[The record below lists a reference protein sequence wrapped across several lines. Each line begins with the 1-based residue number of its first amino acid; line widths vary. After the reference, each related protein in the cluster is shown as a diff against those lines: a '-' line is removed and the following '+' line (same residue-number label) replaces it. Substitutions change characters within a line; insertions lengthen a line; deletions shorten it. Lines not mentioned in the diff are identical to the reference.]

1 MPRSSVGKI
10 AASVALLTVSFNTLS
25 QSIDE
30 PLAAVADNSDE
41 PSGWMHIEVAIFVDT
56 SSTALAS
63 ELWAVEPSL
72 SYPPNKRWLTD
83 YSEIKTLMDQWGEEA
98 VKIDPNGSIVI
109 APAPAPVP
117 VPVPVPVPESILIS
131 ASETE
136 QSLVSDA
143 TEPLLNTPSDFDPTI
158 DATMGITLVD
168 DAAGSSDSDFQ
179 PADALPSVRSEIAK
193 YASLKDRIGA
203 ESLTNSATA
212 MPRLG
217 SQTSDESLE
226 DDSAE
231 RTGQIP
237 LENLT
242 TLSAN
247 DNLGSF
253 SPNEIPDP
261 ATAVADPM
269 SRRPLSDE
277 RGADALSEIDS
288 SEGLTVPNTEIDE
301 ADIEIADNGRNE
313 TSDESENFF
322 AIDGLGEDFSGL
334 SSGDDTALPGLEDS
348 AEGGGID
355 WLSDFETEEPSDS
368 EALAGDP
375 TPPPLPASYQLMPY
389 EILKPGLTKLEK
401 DTGRAPVSVLSW
413 LQPIS
418 AESDA
423 VVVDKWTQSDREP
436 HIQGTLQINGPS
448 ASSREYRLATNLW
461 TNTTGSYLPQ
471 KLPPLALPAPPTRV
485 LLIEPEQVITQ
496 VLEDPTVEFIDI
508 TTGLNTLRPE
518 PIDTVTTGDED
529 PVVAALPKHAI
540 ALMDQRDLREG
551 YVRYID
557 HPVIQVAAVWRELTY
572 AELFELG
579 EAQRVRRDID
589 SLTRGLINTESA
601 PQKPSSAEREPAQ
614 ITR

>member
-1 MPRSSVGKI
+1 MGKSMPRSSVGKI

-30 PLAAVADNSDE
+30 PLAAIADNSDE
-41 PSGWMHIEVAIFVDT
+41 PSGWMHIEVAIFVDS

-83 YSEIKTLMDQWGEEA
+83 YNEIKTLMDQWGEEA

-109 APAPAPVP
+109 APAPVPAPAP
-117 VPVPVPVPESILIS
+117 APAPESMLVN
-131 ASETE
+131 ASDAE
-136 QSLVSDA
+136 QSLVGDA
-143 TEPLLNTPSDFDPTI
+143 IEPLFNAASDFEPTI
-158 DATMGITLVD
+158 DGAMGVTLVD
-168 DAAGSSDSDFQ
+168 DAAGGSDSDIQ
-179 PADALPSVRSEIAK
+179 PADTLPSAQPETAK

-226 DDSAE
+226 DDSVE

-242 TLSAN
+242 TLSGN
-247 DNLGSF
+247 ENIGSF
-253 SPNEIPDP
+253 APNEIPDP
-261 ATAVADPM
+261 ATAV
-269 SRRPLSDE
+269 
-277 RGADALSEIDS
+277 ADALSEIDS
-288 SEGLTVPNTEIDE
+288 SEGLTVPSTEIDE
-301 ADIEIADNGRNE
+301 AGIEIADNGRNE

-334 SSGDDTALPGLEDS
+334 SSGDETALPGLEDS

-389 EILKPGLTKLEK
+389 EILKPGLRKLEK

-496 VLEDPTVEFIDI
+496 VLEEPTVEFIDI

-518 PIDTVTTGDED
+518 PIDTVTTEDED

-601 PQKPSSAEREPAQ
+601 PQKPSTAEREPAQ

>member
-109 APAPAPVP
+109 AP
-117 VPVPVPVPESILIS
+117 VPVPVPESILIS
-131 ASETE
+131 PSETE
-136 QSLVSDA
+136 QSLVGDA
-143 TEPLLNTPSDFDPTI
+143 TESLFNPPSDFDPTI
-158 DATMGITLVD
+158 DATMGVTLVD

-179 PADALPSVRSEIAK
+179 PADTLPSVRSEIAK

-226 DDSAE
+226 DDSVE

-242 TLSAN
+242 TLSGN
-247 DNLGSF
+247 ENIGSF
-253 SPNEIPDP
+253 APNEIPDP

-389 EILKPGLTKLEK
+389 EILKPGLRKLEK

-496 VLEDPTVEFIDI
+496 VLEEPTVEFIDI

-518 PIDTVTTGDED
+518 PIDTVTTEDED

-601 PQKPSSAEREPAQ
+601 PQKPSTAEREPAQ

>member
-83 YSEIKTLMDQWGEEA
+83 YSEIKTLMDEWGEEA

-117 VPVPVPVPESILIS
+117 ESILIS
-131 ASETE
+131 ASDTE
-136 QSLVSDA
+136 QSLVGDA
-143 TEPLLNTPSDFDPTI
+143 IEPLFNSSSDFEPTI
-158 DATMGITLVD
+158 DATMGVTLVD
-168 DAAGSSDSDFQ
+168 DSQESSDSDFQ
-179 PADALPSVRSEIAK
+179 PADTLPSVRSEIAK

-212 MPRLG
+212 MPQLG

-231 RTGQIP
+231 RAGQIP

-242 TLSAN
+242 TLSGN
-247 DNLGSF
+247 ENIGSF

-269 SRRPLSDE
+269 NRRPLSDE
-277 RGADALSEIDS
+277 RGDDALSEIDS

-301 ADIEIADNGRNE
+301 ADIEIADNRQNE

-334 SSGDDTALPGLEDS
+334 SSGDETGLPGLEDS
-348 AEGGGID
+348 AEVGGID
-355 WLSDFETEEPSDS
+355 WLSDFETEAPPDS

-375 TPPPLPASYQLMPY
+375 TRPPLPASYQLMPY
-389 EILKPGLTKLEK
+389 EILKPGLRKLEK

-436 HIQGTLQINGPS
+436 HLQGTLQINGPS

-485 LLIEPEQVITQ
+485 LLIEPEQAITQ
-496 VLEDPTVEFIDI
+496 VLEEPMVEFIDI

-518 PIDTVTTGDED
+518 PIDTVTTEDED

-572 AELFELG
+572 AELLELG

-601 PQKPSSAEREPAQ
+601 PQKPSTAEREPAQ

>member
-30 PLAAVADNSDE
+30 PLAAIADNSDE
-41 PSGWMHIEVAIFVDT
+41 PSGWMHIEVAIFVDS

-83 YSEIKTLMDQWGEEA
+83 YNEIKTLMDQWGEEA

-109 APAPAPVP
+109 APVPAPAPAT
-117 VPVPVPVPESILIS
+117 ESMLVN
-131 ASETE
+131 ASDAE
-136 QSLVSDA
+136 QSLVGDA
-143 TEPLLNTPSDFDPTI
+143 IEPLFNAASDFEPTI
-158 DATMGITLVD
+158 DGAMGVTLVD
-168 DAAGSSDSDFQ
+168 DAAGGSDSDFQ
-179 PADALPSVRSEIAK
+179 PADTLPSAQPETAK

-203 ESLTNSATA
+203 ESLTNSVAE
-212 MPRLG
+212 MPQLG
-217 SQTSDESLE
+217 SQTSDESPE
-226 DDSAE
+226 DDSVE

-237 LENLT
+237 LENLA
-242 TLSAN
+242 TLSGN
-247 DNLGSF
+247 ENIGSF

-269 SRRPLSDE
+269 NRRPLSDE
-277 RGADALSEIDS
+277 RGADALSGIDS

-301 ADIEIADNGRNE
+301 AGIEIAENGRNE

-334 SSGDDTALPGLEDS
+334 SSGDETALPGLEDS

-389 EILKPGLTKLEK
+389 EILKPGLRKLEK

-496 VLEDPTVEFIDI
+496 VLEEPTVEFIDI

-518 PIDTVTTGDED
+518 PIDTVTTEDED

-601 PQKPSSAEREPAQ
+601 PQKPSTAEREPAQ

>member
-117 VPVPVPVPESILIS
+117 VPVPESILIS
-131 ASETE
+131 PSETE
-136 QSLVSDA
+136 QSLVGDA
-143 TEPLLNTPSDFDPTI
+143 TEPLFNPPSDFDPTI
-158 DATMGITLVD
+158 DATMGVTLVD

-179 PADALPSVRSEIAK
+179 PADTLPSVRSEIAK

-226 DDSAE
+226 DDSVE

-242 TLSAN
+242 TLSGN
-247 DNLGSF
+247 ENIGSF

-269 SRRPLSDE
+269 NRRPLSDE
-277 RGADALSEIDS
+277 HGADALSEIDS
-288 SEGLTVPNTEIDE
+288 SEGLTVPDTEIDE

-334 SSGDDTALPGLEDS
+334 SSGDETALPGLEDS

-389 EILKPGLTKLEK
+389 EILKPGLRKLEK

-496 VLEDPTVEFIDI
+496 VLEEPTVEFIDI

-518 PIDTVTTGDED
+518 PIDTVTTEDED

-601 PQKPSSAEREPAQ
+601 PQKPSTAEREPAQ

>member
-30 PLAAVADNSDE
+30 PLAAIAENSDE

-56 SSTALAS
+56 SSPALGS

-83 YSEIKTLMDQWGEEA
+83 YNEIKTLMDQWGEDA
-98 VKIDPNGSIVI
+98 VKIDPDGSIVI
-109 APAPAPVP
+109 APAPAPAP
-117 VPVPVPVPESILIS
+117 APDPESTLS
-131 ASETE
+131 NDSDAD
-136 QSLVSDA
+136 QSLVGDA
-143 TEPLLNTPSDFDPTI
+143 FETSFDTSSGPKPTI
-158 DATMGITLVD
+158 DAKMGTALVD
-168 DAAGSSDSDFQ
+168 DGVERSERDLQ
-179 PADALPSVRSEIAK
+179 PADALLATQSEMPK
-193 YASLKDRIGA
+193 HASPEHKIGVEDLTDRAA
-203 ESLTNSATA
+203 E
-212 MPRLG
+212 MPQLA
-217 SQTSDESLE
+217 SQPLDENPE
-226 DDSAE
+226 DDRAE

-237 LENLT
+237 LENLA

-247 DNLGSF
+247 EAITSF
-253 SPNEIPDP
+253 SSNEIPDL
-261 ATAVADPM
+261 ATAATEPL
-269 SRRPLSDE
+269 SRDQLSDE
-277 RGADALSEIDS
+277 RDVDALSEINA
-288 SEGLTVPNTEIDE
+288 SERLTVPETEVEDE
-301 ADIEIADNGRNE
+301 HIEIADNGRNE
-313 TSDESENFF
+313 ISDDSENFF

-334 SSGDDTALPGLEDS
+334 SSGDETTLSGLKDS
-348 AEGGGID
+348 ADGDGID
-355 WLSDFETEEPSDS
+355 WLSDFETEELSDS
-368 EALAGDP
+368 EALTADP

-389 EILKPGLTKLEK
+389 ELLKPGLRKLDK
-401 DTGRAPVSVLSW
+401 DTGRAPVAVLSW

-418 AESDA
+418 VESDA
-423 VVVDKWTQSDREP
+423 VVVDKWAQSDRDP
-436 HIQGTLQINGPS
+436 HIQGTLQIKGPS
-448 ASSREYRLATNLW
+448 ASSREFRLSTNLW

-485 LLIEPEQVITQ
+485 LLIEPEQVPTQ
-496 VLEDPTVEFIDI
+496 VLEEPTVEFIDI
-508 TTGLNTLRPE
+508 TTGLNTLKPE
-518 PIDTVTTGDED
+518 PVDKVTDSDEDTV
-529 PVVAALPKHAI
+529 VAVLPRHAI

-589 SLTRGLINTESA
+589 SLTRGLITTQSA
-601 PQKPSSAEREPAQ
+601 PQEPSTVERDPAQ

>member
-109 APAPAPVP
+109 APAP
-117 VPVPVPVPESILIS
+117 VPVPVPESILIS
-131 ASETE
+131 PSETE
-136 QSLVSDA
+136 QSLVGDA
-143 TEPLLNTPSDFDPTI
+143 TESLFNPPSDFDPTI
-158 DATMGITLVD
+158 DATMGVTLVD

-179 PADALPSVRSEIAK
+179 PADALTSVQSEIAK

-226 DDSAE
+226 DDSVE

-242 TLSAN
+242 TLSGN
-247 DNLGSF
+247 ENIGSF
-253 SPNEIPDP
+253 APNEIPDP

-496 VLEDPTVEFIDI
+496 VLEEPTVEFIDI

-518 PIDTVTTGDED
+518 PIDTVTTEDED

-601 PQKPSSAEREPAQ
+601 PQKPSTAEREPAQ

>member
-1 MPRSSVGKI
+1 M
-10 AASVALLTVSFNTLS
+10 N
-25 QSIDE
+25 
-30 PLAAVADNSDE
+30 
-41 PSGWMHIEVAIFVDT
+41 
-56 SSTALAS
+56 
-63 ELWAVEPSL
+63 
-72 SYPPNKRWLTD
+72 
-83 YSEIKTLMDQWGEEA
+83 
-98 VKIDPNGSIVI
+98 
-109 APAPAPVP
+109 
-117 VPVPVPVPESILIS
+117 
-131 ASETE
+131 
-136 QSLVSDA
+136 
-143 TEPLLNTPSDFDPTI
+143 
-158 DATMGITLVD
+158 
-168 DAAGSSDSDFQ
+168 
-179 PADALPSVRSEIAK
+179 
-193 YASLKDRIGA
+193 
-203 ESLTNSATA
+203 
-212 MPRLG
+212 
-217 SQTSDESLE
+217 
-226 DDSAE
+226 
-231 RTGQIP
+231 
-237 LENLT
+237 
-242 TLSAN
+242 
-247 DNLGSF
+247 
-253 SPNEIPDP
+253 
-261 ATAVADPM
+261 
-269 SRRPLSDE
+269 RRPLSDE

-288 SEGLTVPNTEIDE
+288 SEGLTVPDTEIDE

-334 SSGDDTALPGLEDS
+334 SSGDETALPGLEDS

-375 TPPPLPASYQLMPY
+375 TPSPLPASYQLMPY
-389 EILKPGLTKLEK
+389 EILKPGLRKLEK

-496 VLEDPTVEFIDI
+496 VLEEPTVEFIDI

-518 PIDTVTTGDED
+518 PIDTVTTEDED

-589 SLTRGLINTESA
+589 SLTRGLINTELA
-601 PQKPSSAEREPAQ
+601 PQKPSTVEREPAQ

>member
-30 PLAAVADNSDE
+30 PLAAIADNSDE
-41 PSGWMHIEVAIFVDT
+41 PSGWMHIEVAIFVDS

-83 YSEIKTLMDQWGEEA
+83 YNEIKTLMDQWGEDA
-98 VKIDPNGSIVI
+98 VKIDPDGSIVI
-109 APAPAPVP
+109 APAPAPAP
-117 VPVPVPVPESILIS
+117 APDPESTLS
-131 ASETE
+131 NDSDAD
-136 QSLVSDA
+136 QSLVGDA
-143 TEPLLNTPSDFDPTI
+143 FETSFDTSSGPKPTI
-158 DATMGITLVD
+158 DATMGTALVD
-168 DAAGSSDSDFQ
+168 DGVERSERDLQ
-179 PADALPSVRSEIAK
+179 PADALLATQSEMPK
-193 YASLKDRIGA
+193 HASPEHKIGVEDLTDRAA
-203 ESLTNSATA
+203 E
-212 MPRLG
+212 MPQLA
-217 SQTSDESLE
+217 SQPLDENPE
-226 DDSAE
+226 DDRAE

-237 LENLT
+237 LENLA

-247 DNLGSF
+247 EAITSF
-253 SPNEIPDP
+253 SSNEIPDL
-261 ATAVADPM
+261 ATAATEPL
-269 SRRPLSDE
+269 SRDQLSDE
-277 RGADALSEIDS
+277 RDVDALSEINA
-288 SEGLTVPNTEIDE
+288 SERLTVPETEVEDE
-301 ADIEIADNGRNE
+301 NIEIADNGRNE
-313 TSDESENFF
+313 ISDDSENFF

-334 SSGDDTALPGLEDS
+334 SSGDETTLSGLKDS
-348 AEGGGID
+348 ADGDGID
-355 WLSDFETEEPSDS
+355 WLSDFETEELSDS
-368 EALAGDP
+368 EALTADP

-389 EILKPGLTKLEK
+389 ELLKPGLRKLDK
-401 DTGRAPVSVLSW
+401 DTGRAPVAVLSW

-418 AESDA
+418 VESDA
-423 VVVDKWTQSDREP
+423 VVVDKWAQSDRDP
-436 HIQGTLQINGPS
+436 HIQGTLQIKGPS
-448 ASSREYRLATNLW
+448 ASSREFRLSTNLW

-485 LLIEPEQVITQ
+485 LLIEPEQVPTQ
-496 VLEDPTVEFIDI
+496 VLEEPTVEFIDI
-508 TTGLNTLRPE
+508 TTGLNTLKPE
-518 PIDTVTTGDED
+518 PVDKVTDSDEDTV
-529 PVVAALPKHAI
+529 VAVLPRHAI

-601 PQKPSSAEREPAQ
+601 PQETSRAEREPAQ

>member
-30 PLAAVADNSDE
+30 PLAAVADDSDE

-83 YSEIKTLMDQWGEEA
+83 YSEIKTLMDEWGEEA

-117 VPVPVPVPESILIS
+117 ESILIS
-131 ASETE
+131 ASDTE
-136 QSLVSDA
+136 QSLVGDA
-143 TEPLLNTPSDFDPTI
+143 IEPLFNSSSDFEPTI
-158 DATMGITLVD
+158 DATMGVTLVD
-168 DAAGSSDSDFQ
+168 DSQESSDSDFQ
-179 PADALPSVRSEIAK
+179 PADTLPSVRSEIAK

-212 MPRLG
+212 MPQLG

-231 RTGQIP
+231 RAGQIP

-242 TLSAN
+242 TLSGN
-247 DNLGSF
+247 ENIGSF

-269 SRRPLSDE
+269 NRRPLSDE

-301 ADIEIADNGRNE
+301 ADIEIADNGQNE

-334 SSGDDTALPGLEDS
+334 SSGDETGLPGLEDS
-348 AEGGGID
+348 AEVGGID
-355 WLSDFETEEPSDS
+355 WLSDFETEAPPDS

-389 EILKPGLTKLEK
+389 EILKPGLRKLEK

-436 HIQGTLQINGPS
+436 HLQGTLQINGPS

-485 LLIEPEQVITQ
+485 LLIEPEQAITQ
-496 VLEDPTVEFIDI
+496 VLEEPMVEFIDI

-518 PIDTVTTGDED
+518 PIDTVTTEDED

-601 PQKPSSAEREPAQ
+601 PQKPSTAEREPAQ

>member
-63 ELWAVEPSL
+63 ELWTVEPSL

-109 APAPAPVP
+109 APAP
-117 VPVPVPVPESILIS
+117 VPVPVPESILIS
-131 ASETE
+131 PSETE
-136 QSLVSDA
+136 QSLVGDA
-143 TEPLLNTPSDFDPTI
+143 TESLFNPPSDFDPTI
-158 DATMGITLVD
+158 DATMGVTLVD

-226 DDSAE
+226 DDSIE

-242 TLSAN
+242 TLSGN
-247 DNLGSF
+247 ENIGSF

-269 SRRPLSDE
+269 NRRPLSDE

-288 SEGLTVPNTEIDE
+288 SEGLTVPDTEIDE

-334 SSGDDTALPGLEDS
+334 SSGDETALPGLEDS

-389 EILKPGLTKLEK
+389 EILKPGLRKLEK

-471 KLPPLALPAPPTRV
+471 KLPPRARPAPPTRV

-496 VLEDPTVEFIDI
+496 VLEEPTVEFIDI

-518 PIDTVTTGDED
+518 PIDTVTTEDED

-601 PQKPSSAEREPAQ
+601 PQKPSTAEREPAQ

>member
-30 PLAAVADNSDE
+30 PPAAVADNSDE

-63 ELWAVEPSL
+63 ELWAVEPSP

-83 YSEIKTLMDQWGEEA
+83 YGEIKTLMDQWGEEA

-136 QSLVSDA
+136 QSLVGDA
-143 TEPLLNTPSDFDPTI
+143 TEPLFYPPSDFDPTI
-158 DATMGITLVD
+158 DATMGVTLVD

-226 DDSAE
+226 HDSVE

-242 TLSAN
+242 TLSGN
-247 DNLGSF
+247 ENIGSF
-253 SPNEIPDP
+253 APNEIPDP

-334 SSGDDTALPGLEDS
+334 SSGDETALPGLEDS

-389 EILKPGLTKLEK
+389 EILKPGLRKLEK

-496 VLEDPTVEFIDI
+496 VLEEPTVEFIDI

-518 PIDTVTTGDED
+518 PIDTGTTEDED

-601 PQKPSSAEREPAQ
+601 LQKPSTAEREPAQ

>member
-10 AASVALLTVSFNTLS
+10 VASVALLTVSFNTLS

-83 YSEIKTLMDQWGEEA
+83 YSEIKTLMDEWGEEA

-117 VPVPVPVPESILIS
+117 ESILIS
-131 ASETE
+131 ASDTE
-136 QSLVSDA
+136 QSLVGDA
-143 TEPLLNTPSDFDPTI
+143 IEPLFNSSSDFKPTI
-158 DATMGITLVD
+158 DATMGVTLVD
-168 DAAGSSDSDFQ
+168 DSQESSDSDFQ
-179 PADALPSVRSEIAK
+179 PADTLPSVRSEIAK

-212 MPRLG
+212 MPQLG

-231 RTGQIP
+231 RAGQIP

-242 TLSAN
+242 TLSGN
-247 DNLGSF
+247 ENIGSF

-269 SRRPLSDE
+269 NRRPLSDE
-277 RGADALSEIDS
+277 RGDDALSEIDS

-301 ADIEIADNGRNE
+301 ADIEIADNRQNE

-334 SSGDDTALPGLEDS
+334 SSGDETGLPGLEDS
-348 AEGGGID
+348 AEVGGID
-355 WLSDFETEEPSDS
+355 WLSDFETEAPPDS

-375 TPPPLPASYQLMPY
+375 TTTPLPASYQLMPY
-389 EILKPGLTKLEK
+389 EILKPGLRKLEK

-436 HIQGTLQINGPS
+436 HLQGTLQINGPS

-485 LLIEPEQVITQ
+485 LLIEPEQAITQ
-496 VLEDPTVEFIDI
+496 VLEEPMVEFIDI

-518 PIDTVTTGDED
+518 PIDTVTTEDED

-572 AELFELG
+572 AELLELG

-601 PQKPSSAEREPAQ
+601 PQKPSTAEREPAQ

>member
-30 PLAAVADNSDE
+30 PLAAIADNSDE
-41 PSGWMHIEVAIFVDT
+41 PSGWMHIEVAIFVDS

-83 YSEIKTLMDQWGEEA
+83 YNEIKTLMDQWGEEA

-109 APAPAPVP
+109 APAPVPAPAP
-117 VPVPVPVPESILIS
+117 APESMLVN
-131 ASETE
+131 ASDAE
-136 QSLVSDA
+136 QSLVGDA
-143 TEPLLNTPSDFDPTI
+143 IEPLFNAASDFEPTI
-158 DATMGITLVD
+158 DGAMGVTLVD
-168 DAAGSSDSDFQ
+168 DAAGGSDSDIQ
-179 PADALPSVRSEIAK
+179 PADTLPSAQPETAK

-203 ESLTNSATA
+203 ESLTNSIAE
-212 MPRLG
+212 MPQLG
-217 SQTSDESLE
+217 SQTSDESPE
-226 DDSAE
+226 DDSVE

-237 LENLT
+237 LENLA
-242 TLSAN
+242 TLNGNQSI
-247 DNLGSF
+247 GSF
-253 SPNEIPDP
+253 PPNEITDLANTPGANP
-261 ATAVADPM
+261 A
-269 SRRPLSDE
+269 SRGQLSDE

-288 SEGLTVPNTEIDE
+288 SEGLTVPITEIDE
-301 ADIEIADNGRNE
+301 ANIEIADSGRNE

-334 SSGDDTALPGLEDS
+334 SSGDETTLPGLKDS
-348 AEGGGID
+348 ADADGID

-389 EILKPGLTKLEK
+389 EILKPGLRKLEK

-423 VVVDKWTQSDREP
+423 VVVDKWAQSDGDP

-448 ASSREYRLATNLW
+448 GSSREYRLSTNLW

-485 LLIEPEQVITQ
+485 LLIEPEQVLTQ
-496 VLEDPTVEFIDI
+496 VLKEPTVEFIDI
-508 TTGLNTLRPE
+508 TTGLNTLKPE
-518 PIDTVTTGDED
+518 PVDKVTTEDED
-529 PVVAALPKHAI
+529 PVVTALPRHAI

-601 PQKPSSAEREPAQ
+601 PQETSRAEREPAQ

>member
-1 MPRSSVGKI
+1 MGKSMPRSSVGKI

-109 APAPAPVP
+109 APAPAPA
-117 VPVPVPVPESILIS
+117 PVPESILIS
-131 ASETE
+131 ASDTE
-136 QSLVSDA
+136 QSLVGDA
-143 TEPLLNTPSDFDPTI
+143 IEPLFNTPSDFDPTI
-158 DATMGITLVD
+158 DATMGVTLVD

-193 YASLKDRIGA
+193 YASLKDRIGS

-226 DDSAE
+226 DDSVE

-242 TLSAN
+242 TLSGN
-247 DNLGSF
+247 ENIGSF

-269 SRRPLSDE
+269 NRRPLSDE

-288 SEGLTVPNTEIDE
+288 SEGLTVPDTEIDE

-334 SSGDDTALPGLEDS
+334 SSGDETALPGLEDS

-375 TPPPLPASYQLMPY
+375 TPSPLPASYQLMPY
-389 EILKPGLTKLEK
+389 EILKPGLRKLEK

-496 VLEDPTVEFIDI
+496 VLEEPTVEFIDI

-518 PIDTVTTGDED
+518 PIDTVTTEDED

-601 PQKPSSAEREPAQ
+601 PQKPSTAEREPAQ

>member
-30 PLAAVADNSDE
+30 PLAAVADDSDE

-83 YSEIKTLMDQWGEEA
+83 YSEIKTLMDEWGEEA

-117 VPVPVPVPESILIS
+117 APESILIS
-131 ASETE
+131 ASDTE
-136 QSLVSDA
+136 QSLVGDA
-143 TEPLLNTPSDFDPTI
+143 IEPLFNSSSDFEPTI
-158 DATMGITLVD
+158 DATMGVTLVD
-168 DAAGSSDSDFQ
+168 DSQESSDSDFQ
-179 PADALPSVRSEIAK
+179 PADTLPSVRSEIAK

-212 MPRLG
+212 MPQLG

-231 RTGQIP
+231 RAGQIP

-242 TLSAN
+242 TLSGN
-247 DNLGSF
+247 ENIGSF

-269 SRRPLSDE
+269 NRRPLSDE

-301 ADIEIADNGRNE
+301 ADIEIADNGQNE

-334 SSGDDTALPGLEDS
+334 SSGDETGLPGLEDS
-348 AEGGGID
+348 AEVGGID
-355 WLSDFETEEPSDS
+355 WLSDFETEAPPDS

-389 EILKPGLTKLEK
+389 EILKPGLRKLEK

-436 HIQGTLQINGPS
+436 HLQGTLQINGPS

-485 LLIEPEQVITQ
+485 LLIEPEQAITQ
-496 VLEDPTVEFIDI
+496 VLEEPMVEFIDI

-518 PIDTVTTGDED
+518 PIDTVTTEDED

-601 PQKPSSAEREPAQ
+601 PQKPSTAEREPAQ

>member
-83 YSEIKTLMDQWGEEA
+83 YSEIKTLMDEWGEEA

-109 APAPAPVP
+109 APAPAPAP
-117 VPVPVPVPESILIS
+117 APVPESILIS
-131 ASETE
+131 ASDTE
-136 QSLVSDA
+136 QSLVGDA
-143 TEPLLNTPSDFDPTI
+143 IEPLFNSSSDFEPTI
-158 DATMGITLVD
+158 DATMGVTLVD
-168 DAAGSSDSDFQ
+168 DSQESSDSDFQ
-179 PADALPSVRSEIAK
+179 PADTLPSVRSEIAK

-212 MPRLG
+212 MPQLG

-231 RTGQIP
+231 RAGQIP

-242 TLSAN
+242 TLSGN
-247 DNLGSF
+247 ENIGSF

-269 SRRPLSDE
+269 NRRPLSDE
-277 RGADALSEIDS
+277 RGDDALSEIDS

-301 ADIEIADNGRNE
+301 ADIEIADNGQNE

-334 SSGDDTALPGLEDS
+334 SSGDETGLPGLEDS
-348 AEGGGID
+348 AEVGGID
-355 WLSDFETEEPSDS
+355 WLSDFETEAPPDS

-375 TPPPLPASYQLMPY
+375 TRPPLPASYQLMPY
-389 EILKPGLTKLEK
+389 EILKPGLRKLEK

-436 HIQGTLQINGPS
+436 HLQGTLQINGPS

-485 LLIEPEQVITQ
+485 LLIEPEQAITQ
-496 VLEDPTVEFIDI
+496 VLEEPMVEFIDI

-518 PIDTVTTGDED
+518 PIDTVTTEDED

-601 PQKPSSAEREPAQ
+601 PQKPSTAEREPAQ